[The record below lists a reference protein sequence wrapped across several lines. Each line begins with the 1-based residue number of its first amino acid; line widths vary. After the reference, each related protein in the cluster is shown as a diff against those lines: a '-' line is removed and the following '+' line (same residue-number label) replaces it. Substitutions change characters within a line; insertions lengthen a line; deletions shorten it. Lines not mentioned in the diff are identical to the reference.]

1 MNLEQIRID
10 FVAEQ
15 DRLVTRL
22 ASGDRSEILLWL
34 TRRCVKLLWPLL
46 VKMAESAPVIA
57 QQPLPEARQALL
69 GMERESALSKA
80 NFSKPYDAAGRERP
94 LGAEPIVVA
103 RINTGRN
110 PEGKN
115 VLVMLP
121 QQGQGVTLALDDVL
135 LHGLCKLLQDVVGKS
150 EWDMVLTLPTGPVA
164 AAAEGTPRVLN

>member
-15 DRLVTRL
+15 DRLVMRL

-46 VKMAESAPVIA
+46 VKMAESVPVIA

-80 NFSKPYDAAGRERP
+80 NFSKPYDAAGRW
-94 LGAEPIVVA
+94 EPSPSWSRA
-103 RINTGRN
+103 S
-110 PEGKN
+110 
-115 VLVMLP
+115 
-121 QQGQGVTLALDDVL
+121 TLA
-135 LHGLCKLLQDVVGKS
+135 
-150 EWDMVLTLPTGPVA
+150 A
-164 AAAEGTPRVLN
+164 TPRARTCW

>member
-1 MNLEQIRID
+1 M
-10 FVAEQ
+10 
-15 DRLVTRL
+15 
-22 ASGDRSEILLWL
+22 
-34 TRRCVKLLWPLL
+34 
-46 VKMAESAPVIA
+46 
-57 QQPLPEARQALL
+57 
-69 GMERESALSKA
+69 
-80 NFSKPYDAAGRERP
+80 
-94 LGAEPIVVA
+94 VA

>member
-15 DRLVTRL
+15 DRLVMRL

-34 TRRCVKLLWPLL
+34 TKLR
-46 VKMAESAPVIA
+46 ETPVA
-57 QQPLPEARQALL
+57 
-69 GMERESALSKA
+69 
-80 NFSKPYDAAGRERP
+80 AAGENGRVGAGHSAAAAARGAAGAARHGTRKRAVESEFLHAVRRGRP